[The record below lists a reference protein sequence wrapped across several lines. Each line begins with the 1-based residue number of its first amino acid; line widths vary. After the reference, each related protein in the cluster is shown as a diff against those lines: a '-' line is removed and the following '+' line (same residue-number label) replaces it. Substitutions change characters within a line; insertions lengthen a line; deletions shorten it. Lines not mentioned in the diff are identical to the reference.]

1 LSDYRVLQEI
11 SMYLRRL
18 AFEYLRSNDTLPDAS
33 RFTSEQNISLDS
45 PARIEENE
53 APNASQARLSIYLYQ
68 VVPNPFIN
76 NRGYIPAGSGVQ
88 VFPPLSLNLYYLVTP
103 LHDAPE
109 DCLVTLGH
117 VMQVFAAHAVIRA
130 RFLDSHL
137 RPEQPDV
144 KLSFHPTTL
153 EDLMRIWN
161 GFNQPYRL
169 SVCYQVQAV
178 AIDSIRQPQAGPP
191 VMEQLVDLQQ
201 ITGEHQGAS

>member
-18 AFEYLRSNDTLPDAS
+18 AFEYLRSNDTLQEAS

-45 PARIEENE
+45 PARIVENQ
-53 APNASQARLSIYLYQ
+53 APNAEQARLSIYLYQ

-88 VFPPLSLNLYYLVTP
+88 VFPPLSLNLYYLITP
-103 LHDAPE
+103 LQGAPE
-109 DCLVTLGH
+109 DCLVTLAH
-117 VMQVFAAHAVIRA
+117 VMQIFAAHSVIRS

-144 KLSFHPTTL
+144 KLSFYSTTL
-153 EDLMRIWN
+153 EDLTRIWN
-161 GFNQPYRL
+161 AFNQPYRL
-169 SVCYQVQAV
+169 SVCYQIQAV
-178 AIDSIRQPQAGPP
+178 AIDSIRQAQAGPP
-191 VMEQLVDLQQ
+191 VMEQLVDVQQ
-201 ITGEHQGAS
+201 ITNNQNGGA